1 MKQLMLGI
9 GVLFFGLFIGGVG
22 VATAGIGIGVPMVP
36 IGIYLTYRGWR
47 IYRYQ
52 GQSEHQTP
60 ESPAPLEPLEPLEK
74 TRLGKVAIGI
84 LLILVGLGTSADV
97 IGVPILIAGLWFIYK
112 ANEIGIK
119 KIFNK

>member
-52 GQSEHQTP
+52 GQSEYQAP
-60 ESPAPLEPLEPLEK
+60 ESRAPLEPLEK
-74 TRLGKVAIGI
+74 TRLGKVAFGI
-84 LLILVGLGTSADV
+84 LLILVGLGTSAYV
-97 IGVPILIAGLWFIYK
+97 IGIPILIGGLWFIYK